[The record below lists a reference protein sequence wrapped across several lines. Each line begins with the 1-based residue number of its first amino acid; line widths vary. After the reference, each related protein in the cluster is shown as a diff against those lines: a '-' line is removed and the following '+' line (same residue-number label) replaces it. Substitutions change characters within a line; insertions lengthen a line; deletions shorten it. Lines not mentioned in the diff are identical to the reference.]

1 MKLSINPQLFLLFVS
16 MLFVACSS
24 DDSKEGISSISITAE
39 QSTIEFGQS
48 LTFTVKGDN
57 GQDVTPESTILV
69 NDDAIEGNTFQPP
82 VVGTYSVKAQ
92 YGDLTSETISIE
104 VVKGEGT
111 TTTITIS
118 AQSNVV
124 AINDDFIFTVVDNTG
139 KDITDESTIYV
150 DDTALTDNIFTTT
163 TAGSIEAYAVYDKDG
178 ETYTSETKIF
188 DVKFTKRI
196 LIEDFTGTWCGYCPR
211 VMYALEN
218 LANQTEDMVMI
229 GIHRFQKSN
238 PSAYGYDPYT
248 YNASVLENQVGL
260 SGYPFAMLDR
270 DASWKYP
277 EPSNLSQAYQYI
289 GSNADVGI
297 KMTSN
302 LNGGNLD
309 LDVDI
314 KFLKDFTAENL
325 KLVVYVLEDG
335 IIHDQVNY
343 TSYFGGVS
351 IIKNYEHN
359 HVLRAS
365 LTGANLLGEAIP
377 SADTGEGQVYS
388 LNFDDTIPSNV
399 SNSSNISFA
408 VFVLDGN
415 GIVLNARDS
424 KLGDTQVFE

>member
-57 GQDVTPESTILV
+57 GQDVTSESTILV

-238 PSAYGYDPYT
+238 PSAYGYDPFT

>member
-57 GQDVTPESTILV
+57 GQDVTSESTILV

>member
-57 GQDVTPESTILV
+57 GQDVTSESTILV

-238 PSAYGYDPYT
+238 PSAYGYDPFT

-335 IIHDQVNY
+335 IIYDQVNY
-343 TSYFGGVS
+343 TPYFGGVS

>member
-24 DDSKEGISSISITAE
+24 DDSKEGISSISITSE

-48 LTFTVKGDN
+48 LTFTVKGNN

>member
-57 GQDVTPESTILV
+57 GQDVTSESTILV

-124 AINDDFIFTVVDNTG
+124 AINDDFIFTVMDNTG

-150 DDTALTDNIFTTT
+150 DNTALTDNIFTTT

-238 PSAYGYDPYT
+238 PSAYGYDPFT